1 MSTTAEH
8 DALERARNTVD
19 VDVGGT
25 FTDMVMVVDG
35 RTIFHKVPTTP
46 YDLSICFMQVIEEG
60 AEELGTTIEELAPRL
75 DAVRYSTTVAMNR
88 LIERDGPRLGL
99 ITTEGHEDAILIG
112 KGAQWIDGKR
122 LDERR
127 ALPLQE
133 KPVPLVPRDMIVGVR
148 ERIDGRGRVIRPLDA
163 DDVRRKVRRLVDGG
177 ARGFV
182 VSLLWSFVNAEHEQR
197 VKEIIREEYRD
208 YHVGHLPVIL
218 ASQVVSRL
226 GEYGRTMTA
235 VLDAYLQRAMRAELS
250 ATWDKLRDAG
260 YAGPLFMV
268 HNSGGCADIF
278 KTTAGRTYNGGPVA
292 GLIGASDIARRM
304 GAKNVVTSDVGGTS
318 FDVGLVVDQS
328 VRNYE
333 FNPVIDTWMVAITM
347 LQSMS
352 IGAGGGSIASVNES
366 LGRRLEVGPRSAGA
380 YPGPVA
386 YNLGGTEPTV
396 TDADLVLGYINP
408 DNFFGGR
415 MQLDRDAAERA
426 IRERIAEPLGLGTI
440 EAAALI
446 RRIIDDKM
454 ASAIRKE
461 VVLRGYRPSD
471 FVVFAFGGGGPT
483 HVAGYMDEI
492 PRAVIFP
499 FSPVFCAYGSSIMDV
514 VHVYERS
521 HRMVLIEPAS
531 ERPTD
536 DYAGFNT
543 IVEHLVNEARRE
555 LVAEGFDPEKASFA
569 LELDMLYGGQI
580 HAKRTSTPQLFLENE
595 EDVHRLYDHF
605 EREFSEAFSPL
616 IVNKPGGVY
625 IDTFVLKVAVPGQ
638 RLQLEPIAANGR
650 GTPAPKGTRRAWWP
664 ETGAFE
670 QTPVLDLEPLLRSR
684 GQLEGPALVESPY
697 TTVVVPPGKRFS
709 VDELGLGVLESN
721 GQGG

>member
-1 MSTTAEH
+1 MPVAAEQEGF
-8 DALERARNTVD
+8 ERARNTVD

-25 FTDMVMVVDG
+25 FTDLVMVVDG
-35 RTIFHKVPTTP
+35 RTSFRKVPTTP
-46 YDLSICFMQVIEEG
+46 YDLSVCFMQVIEEG
-60 AEELGTTIEELAPRL
+60 AEELGTTIAELAPRL
-75 DAVRYSTTVAMNR
+75 DAVRYSTTIAMNR
-88 LIERDGPRLGL
+88 LIERDGPALGL

-133 KPVPLVPRDMIVGVR
+133 KPEPLIPRDMIVGVK
-148 ERIDGRGRVIRPLDA
+148 ERIDGRGRVIRPLVP
-163 DDVRRKVRRLVDGG
+163 DDVRRKVRQLVDRG

-182 VSLLWSFVNAEHEQR
+182 VSLLWSFVNPEHELR

-208 YHVGHLPVIL
+208 YHVGYLPVVL
-218 ASQVVSRL
+218 GSQVVSRL
-226 GEYGRTMTA
+226 GEYERTMTA
-235 VLDAYLQRAMRAELS
+235 VLDAYLQRSMRTELS

-260 YAGPLFMV
+260 YSGPLYMV

-292 GLIGASDIARRM
+292 GLIGAADIARRL
-304 GAKNVVTSDVGGTS
+304 GARNVVTSDVGGTS

-333 FNPVIDTWMVAITM
+333 FNPVIDCWMVAITM
-347 LQSMS
+347 LQSIS
-352 IGAGGGSIASVNES
+352 IGAGGGSIAWINRE
-366 LGRRLEVGPRSAGA
+366 LGGRLEVGPRSAGA

-396 TDADLVLGYINP
+396 TDADVALGYINP
-408 DNFFGGR
+408 DNYFGGR
-415 MQLDRDAAERA
+415 MRLDREAAERA
-426 IRERIAEPLGLGTI
+426 IRERIAEPLGLEAI
-440 EAAALI
+440 EAAGLI

-471 FVVFAFGGGGPT
+471 FVVFAFGGAGPT

-499 FSPVFCAYGSSIMDV
+499 FSPVFCAYGSSMMDV
-514 VHVYERS
+514 VHLYERS
-521 HRMVLIEPAS
+521 HRMILLEPVTQ
-531 ERPTD
+531 RPTE
-536 DYAGFNT
+536 DYKTFNGV
-543 IVEHLVNEARRE
+543 VEHLLHEARRE
-555 LVAEGFDPEKASFA
+555 LAAEGFDPDRAAFA

-580 HAKRTSTPQLFLENE
+580 HAKRTSTPDLFLESE
-595 EDVHRLYDHF
+595 EDVQRLSDHF

-616 IVNKPGGVY
+616 VVNKPGGVY
-625 IDTFVLKVAVPGQ
+625 IDAFVLRASFPGH
-638 RLQLEPIAANGR
+638 RLQLERIGGR
-650 GTPAPKGTRRAWWP
+650 RRTPGAKGRRQAWWP
-664 ETGAFE
+664 ELGGWAE
-670 QTPVLDLEPLLRSR
+670 TPVLDLDRLLRGR
-684 GQLEGPALVESPY
+684 GAIEGPALLESAY
-697 TTVVVPPGKRFS
+697 TSVVVPPGRRFTA
-709 VDELGLGVLESN
+709 DEYGLGVLEAVS
-721 GQGG
+721 

>member
-1 MSTTAEH
+1 MPTTASTRSEQE
-8 DALERARNTVD
+8 AFERARNTID

-25 FTDMVMVVDG
+25 FTDLVMVVDG
-35 RTIFHKVPTTP
+35 QTVFHKVPTTP
-46 YDLSICFMQVIEEG
+46 YDLSVCFMQVIEEG
-60 AEELGTTIEELAPRL
+60 AEELGTTVEALAPRI

-88 LIERDGPRLGL
+88 LIERDGPRLGV
-99 ITTEGHEDAILIG
+99 ITTEGHEDALQIG
-112 KGAQWIDGKR
+112 RGAQWIDGKR

-133 KPVPLVPRDMIVGVR
+133 KPQPLVPRDMIVGVK

-163 DDVRRKVRRLVDGG
+163 DDVRRKVRQLVDRG

-182 VSLLWSFVNAEHEQR
+182 VSLLWAFVNPEHEHR
-197 VKEIIREEYRD
+197 VKEIIREEYRE
-208 YHVGHLPVIL
+208 YHIGHLPVVL

-226 GEYGRTMTA
+226 GEYERTNTA

-260 YAGPLFMV
+260 YSGPLFMV
-268 HNSGGCADIF
+268 HNSGGCADVF

-292 GLIGASDIARRM
+292 GLIGASDIAARM
-304 GAKNVVTSDVGGTS
+304 DARNVVTSDVGGTS

-333 FNPVIDTWMVAITM
+333 FNPVIDCWMVAITM
-347 LQSMS
+347 LQSLS
-352 IGAGGGSIASVNES
+352 IGAGGGSIASINET

-396 TDADLVLGYINP
+396 TDADVVLGYINP
-408 DNFFGGR
+408 ANYFGGR

-426 IRERIAEPLGLGTI
+426 IRERVAEPLGLEVI
-440 EAAALI
+440 EAASLI

-471 FVVFAFGGGGPT
+471 FVVFAFGGAGPT

-521 HRMVLIEPAS
+521 HRMVLLEPLTQ
-531 ERPTD
+531 RPTE
-536 DYAGFNT
+536 DYETFNG
-543 IVEHLVNEARRE
+543 IVEHMLNESRRE
-555 LVAEGFDPEKASFA
+555 LVAEGFDPDRAAFA
-569 LELDMLYGGQI
+569 LELDMLYGGLI
-580 HAKRTSTPQLFLENE
+580 HAKRTSTPDLFLESE
-595 EDVHRLYDHF
+595 EDVQRLYEHF
-605 EREFSEAFSPL
+605 EHEFSEAFSPL
-616 IVNKPGGVY
+616 VVNKPGGVY
-625 IDTFVLKVAVPGQ
+625 IDTFVLKASFPGQ
-638 RLQLEPIAANGR
+638 RLQLERIDGKR
-650 GTPAPKGTRRAWWP
+650 RKTPSPKGRRRAWWP
-664 ETGAFE
+664 ELGAYE
-670 QTPVLDLEPLLRSR
+670 ETPVFDLDPLLRSR
-684 GQLEGPALVESPY
+684 GRLEGPALVESPF
-697 TTVVVPPGKRFS
+697 TTVVIPPGKRFS
-709 VDELGLGVLESN
+709 VDEYGLGVLEAT
-721 GQGG
+721 